1 MISDYFRRVF
11 RAFKFAGSGIRN
23 LIRDEKN
30 TRIHL
35 FFTVA
40 VIIAGFF
47 FHISAVEWSV
57 LVLTIGS
64 VSSAE
69 AMNSALERNVD
80 LVTLEKK
87 KLAGEAKDL
96 AAAAVLI
103 LAMMSVVIGLI
114 IFLPKLISMFLY

>member
-1 MISDYFRRVF
+1 MTSDYFRRVF
-11 RAFKFAGSGIRN
+11 RAFIFAGRGIRD

-30 TRIHL
+30 SRIHL
-35 FFTVA
+35 FFTAA
-40 VIIAGFF
+40 VIIAGFLL
-47 FHISAVEWSV
+47 HISAVEWSI

-64 VSSAE
+64 VWSAE

-103 LAMMSVVIGLI
+103 LAMMSVVIGLV
-114 IFLPKLISMFLY
+114 IFLPKLIRLFLY